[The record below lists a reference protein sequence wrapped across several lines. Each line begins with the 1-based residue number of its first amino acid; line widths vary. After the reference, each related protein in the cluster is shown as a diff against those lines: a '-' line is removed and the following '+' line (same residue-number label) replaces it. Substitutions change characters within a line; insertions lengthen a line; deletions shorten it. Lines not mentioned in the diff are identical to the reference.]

1 MTKADDSLDARL
13 EGMGHLTGA
22 EIRALWARSL
32 QIGDIIRAAGHD
44 PHDPHAQMLKLNELA
59 QQMIDMPKWVFS
71 ADANSRHLK

>member
-1 MTKADDSLDARL
+1 MSETDDSLDARL
-13 EGMGHLTGA
+13 EGMGQLTGS

-44 PHDPHAQMLKLNELA
+44 PHDPHTQMPKLNELA

-71 ADANSRHLK
+71 ADNNSRRAP